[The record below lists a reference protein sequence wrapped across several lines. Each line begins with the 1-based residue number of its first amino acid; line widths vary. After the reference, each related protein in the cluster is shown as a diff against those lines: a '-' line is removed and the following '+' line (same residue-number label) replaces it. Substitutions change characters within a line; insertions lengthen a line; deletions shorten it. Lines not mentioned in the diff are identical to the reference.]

1 MNYVLLGVLAA
12 VNLWTFFAFGLDKR
26 KARLNRPRTPE
37 STLLLL
43 AAVGGA
49 VGAWIAVRT
58 FRHKSSKK
66 AFLVP
71 LVVASVVAVLA
82 WYTLID
88 LLWQADPAS

>member
-1 MNYVLLGVLAA
+1 MNYFLLGVLATINIWA
-12 VNLWTFFAFGLDKR
+12 FFAFGADKR
-26 KARLNRPRTPE
+26 KARLNKPRTPE

-43 AAVGGA
+43 AAVGGT
-49 VGAWIAVRT
+49 VGAWLAVRV

-82 WYTLID
+82 WYTLFD
-88 LLWQADPAS
+88 LLWQPKSAS

>member
-1 MNYVLLGVLAA
+1 MNYALLGVLA
-12 VNLWTFFAFGLDKR
+12 VTNLWTFFAFGVDKR
-26 KARLNRPRTPE
+26 RARLNKPRTPE

-49 VGAWIAVRT
+49 VGAWLAVRVY
-58 FRHKSSKK
+58 RHKNRKK

-82 WYTLID
+82 WYTVFD
-88 LLWQADPAS
+88 LLWQPKSAG

>member
-1 MNYVLLGVLAA
+1 MNYALLGVLGAA
-12 VNLWTFFAFGLDKR
+12 NLWAFMAFGIDKR
-26 KARLNRPRTPE
+26 RARLNKQRTPE

-49 VGAWIAVRT
+49 VGAWLAVRF

-82 WYTLID
+82 WYTIFD
-88 LLWQADPAS
+88 LLWQPNSAS